1 MVGQYLPQTNK
12 KCYIV
17 LQCPLCLFLP
27 LFQGSKHSRGVETLS
42 FPRVPVLRRL
52 AASLHA
58 PSPRLRVLRR
68 LALHT
73 RSTASSAPSNPGGS
87 HRPQPSSSPSNSSI
101 HSGSPSSIPR
111 FPVSLSLLA
120 CVPSSLN
127 SYCTSSLFRFELP
140 LLWCTDLN
148 LVKFTSHAISVR
160 CVLMLRIDKFAWTIF
175 SMFLGEETT

>member
-1 MVGQYLPQTNK
+1 MDRSPNPVSRGLKPTSGRAPPLGQNLHLARRRSAWIIAQYPSTHGGDKNLYLT
-12 KCYIV
+12 
-17 LQCPLCLFLP
+17 
-27 LFQGSKHSRGVETLS
+27 RGVETLS

-52 AASLHA
+52 AAALHA

-87 HRPQPSSSPSNSSI
+87 RHLQPSVSPSNSSI

-120 CVPSSLN
+120 CVPSSLS

-140 LLWCTDLN
+140 LL
-148 LVKFTSHAISVR
+148 
-160 CVLMLRIDKFAWTIF
+160 
-175 SMFLGEETT
+175 